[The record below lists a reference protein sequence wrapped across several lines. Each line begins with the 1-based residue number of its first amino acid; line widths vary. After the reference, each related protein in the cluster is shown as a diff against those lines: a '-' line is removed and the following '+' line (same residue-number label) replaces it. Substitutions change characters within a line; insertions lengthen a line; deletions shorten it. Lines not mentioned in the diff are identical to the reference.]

1 MTKIPLFGLKP
12 GGHIRFFDEDSI
24 FEVSATKAFSNHF
37 GQNAEIRKMEIFAQ
51 N

>member
-1 MTKIPLFGLKP
+1 MTKIPLFGFC
-12 GGHIRFFDEDSI
+12 GGGLYRVFDEDSI
-24 FEVSATKAFSNHF
+24 FEVSATKAFPDHF